1 MNRVAH
7 RLARGRRLG
16 FGLLVT
22 GISLGA
28 GLLVAASA
36 ELKPQPYDRLITRTI
51 ARLVADEHLSKHA
64 LNGEISERTFLTYL
78 KTLDPMK
85 VYFMQSDI
93 DEFSKQKTTLADSI
107 KRGDVSFAYD
117 VYSRFLQR
125 VDQRVALI
133 DSILAKP
140 MDLHVDEDL
149 MTDPKLTVYAK
160 TDDEMRDKWRRR
172 IKFDE
177 LAKIA
182 DKAEDA
188 KKPATA
194 DGKTASGADSHATS
208 NHHASDS
215 TGTPEERISK
225 RYHSFAKRMH
235 QTTPD
240 ELLERYLTAFTSSFD
255 PHTSYM
261 SASTL
266 DDFDI
271 NMRLQLEGIGA
282 ALKYEL
288 DDGCTKVSQLIPG
301 GPAEK
306 DGRLKPEDKVIG
318 VGQGLNGEIVD
329 VADLPL
335 KEVVNLIRGK
345 AGSVVRIKVQPTIG
359 GEPKIVDIT
368 RASIELKDAEA
379 RSEVFEEGH
388 KADGTPYKIGVI
400 DLPSFYMD
408 MKGAQLGVN
417 DYRSTTR
424 DVQRLLD
431 DFKTKGV
438 DAVVIDLRRNGGGSL
453 VEAVSLTGLFIDEGT
468 VVQVKDHDGRVQQYP
483 DLDKGVAWGGPLVV
497 LQSKFSA
504 SASEIFAGAIQDYG
518 RGIIVGD
525 RTSHGKGTVQQ
536 LLDVGAPIFS
546 GGSNAPKLGALKI
559 TIQQF
564 YRPNGDSTQNRGV
577 VSDIELP
584 SMTSHFDVG
593 ESDLDYAT
601 KFDHIDP
608 AKYVKANSVNKAL
621 IDELRERSIHRVHD
635 SEDFQKLE
643 KQIDRYVQLKERK
656 TVPLD
661 EDKFLAERAE
671 LNTEREEEK
680 QFEQLDEQNRPVV
693 NRDFYFNE
701 ALAITLDYLQL
712 NGHASPNGVASGRRA
727 VPSVP

>member
-1 MNRVAH
+1 M
-7 RLARGRRLG
+7 
-16 FGLLVT
+16 
-22 GISLGA
+22 
-28 GLLVAASA
+28 
-36 ELKPQPYDRLITRTI
+36 
-51 ARLVADEHLSKHA
+51 
-64 LNGEISERTFLTYL
+64 
-78 KTLDPMK
+78 
-85 VYFMQSDI
+85 
-93 DEFSKQKTTLADSI
+93 
-107 KRGDVSFAYD
+107 
-117 VYSRFLQR
+117 
-125 VDQRVALI
+125 
-133 DSILAKP
+133 
-140 MDLHVDEDL
+140 
-149 MTDPKLTVYAK
+149 
-160 TDDEMRDKWRRR
+160 
-172 IKFDE
+172 
-177 LAKIA
+177 
-182 DKAEDA
+182 
-188 KKPATA
+188 
-194 DGKTASGADSHATS
+194 
-208 NHHASDS
+208 
-215 TGTPEERISK
+215 
-225 RYHSFAKRMH
+225 
-235 QTTPD
+235 
-240 ELLERYLTAFTSSFD
+240 
-255 PHTSYM
+255 
-261 SASTL
+261 
-266 DDFDI
+266 
-271 NMRLQLEGIGA
+271 
-282 ALKYEL
+282 
-288 DDGCTKVSQLIPG
+288 
-301 GPAEK
+301 
-306 DGRLKPEDKVIG
+306 
-318 VGQGLNGEIVD
+318 
-329 VADLPL
+329 
-335 KEVVNLIRGK
+335 
-345 AGSVVRIKVQPTIG
+345 
-359 GEPKIVDIT
+359 
-368 RASIELKDAEA
+368 
-379 RSEVFEEGH
+379 
-388 KADGTPYKIGVI
+388 
-400 DLPSFYMD
+400 
-408 MKGAQLGVN
+408 N

-468 VVQVKDHDGRVQQYP
+468 VVQVKDHDGRVQQYH

-536 LLDVGAPIFS
+536 LLDVGGPLFS

-564 YRPNGDSTQNRGV
+564 YRPDGDSTQNRGV

-608 AKYVKANSVNKAL
+608 AKYVKANSVDKAL
-621 IDELRERSIHRVHD
+621 IDELRERSAHRVHD